1 VVSMLRAA
9 RISYRE
15 SSGNFLTPATIW
27 VEPYEFS
34 RASAVVQRCI
44 AEYGASHAA
53 SRQRPTKLFAGGYKP
68 WQVWRFSTITVIL
81 ALAMLLGTFAVYP
94 VLVAFG
100 VLR

>member
-1 VVSMLRAA
+1 MLRAA

-15 SSGNFLTPATIW
+15 SNGNFLTPATIW
-27 VEPYEFS
+27 VEQYEFS
-34 RASAVVQRCI
+34 RAAAVVRRSI
-44 AEYGASHAA
+44 AEYGASQAA
-53 SRQRPTKLFAGGYKP
+53 SRKRPTKVFVGGYRP
-68 WQVWRFSTITVIL
+68 WQVWRSSTITVLL